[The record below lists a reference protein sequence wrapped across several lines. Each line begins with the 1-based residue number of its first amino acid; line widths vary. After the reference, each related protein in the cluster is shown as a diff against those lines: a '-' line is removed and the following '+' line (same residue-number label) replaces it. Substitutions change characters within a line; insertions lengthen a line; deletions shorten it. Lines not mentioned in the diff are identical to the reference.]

1 MPNKVTTTELRSFI
15 QQELSIDAPLA
26 DDDLLFTSGLLDSVA
41 MMNLITFL
49 EEKTGSD
56 VRPADVTLDNFDT
69 LTRIADYASTL
80 D

>member
-1 MPNKVTTTELRSFI
+1 MSNPVTPTELRTFL
-15 QQELSIDAPLA
+15 QEELSIDAPFT

-49 EEKTGSD
+49 EEKTGAD
-56 VRPADVTLDNFDT
+56 VRPADVTLDNFDS
-69 LTRIADYASTL
+69 LTRIATYAATL

>member
-1 MPNKVTTTELRSFI
+1 MSNPVTTTELRAFI
-15 QQELSIDAPLA
+15 QGELSIDAPIS

-41 MMNLITFL
+41 MMNLITFI
-49 EEKTGSD
+49 EQKTGSD

-69 LTRIADYASTL
+69 LTRIAAYASTL